1 MVFLLEPCTSAVSV
15 VARGVGREDTDDVP
29 GGFGQ
34 VQGTKRTS
42 VKAHV
47 LRQVVRPDAPSTMV
61 GRVREER
68 EIRNKC

>member
-1 MVFLLEPCTSAVSV
+1 MFLLEPCTSANAVSV
-15 VARGVGREDTDDVP
+15 VARRVGREDTDDVP

-34 VQGTKRTS
+34 VQSAKGTS
-42 VKAHV
+42 VQAHI

-68 EIRNKC
+68 EI